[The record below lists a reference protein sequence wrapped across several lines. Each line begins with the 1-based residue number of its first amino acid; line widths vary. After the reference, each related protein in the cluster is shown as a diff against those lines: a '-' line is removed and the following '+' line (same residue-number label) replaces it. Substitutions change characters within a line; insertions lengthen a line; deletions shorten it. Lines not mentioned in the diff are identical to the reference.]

1 MWLNI
6 VDDSSISTAIS
17 LSVSVEIKNVV
28 LIGVAKVMPVSIG
41 ALDGE
46 SY

>member
-1 MWLNI
+1 MWLNL
-6 VDDSSISTAIS
+6 VNDSSISTAIS
-17 LSVSVEIKNVV
+17 LSVSVEIKSVV
-28 LIGVAKVMPVSIG
+28 LIEVAKAMTASIG

>member
-1 MWLNI
+1 MWLNL

-17 LSVSVEIKNVV
+17 LSVSVEIKIV
-28 LIGVAKVMPVSIG
+28 LTGVAKVMPVSIG

>member
-1 MWLNI
+1 MWLNL
-6 VDDSSISTAIS
+6 VNDSSISTVIS
-17 LSVSVEIKNVV
+17 LSVSVEMKSVV
-28 LIGVAKVMPVSIG
+28 PTGVAKAMTIGIG